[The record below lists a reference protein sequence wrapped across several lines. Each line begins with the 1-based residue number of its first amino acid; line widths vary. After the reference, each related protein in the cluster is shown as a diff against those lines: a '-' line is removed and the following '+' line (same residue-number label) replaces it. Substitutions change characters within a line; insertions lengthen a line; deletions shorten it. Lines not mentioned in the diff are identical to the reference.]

1 MNSEST
7 PKLRRPYHSPRLQEQ
22 RHQTRQAILDAA
34 RLLFIERGYAGTSM
48 GDIATAAQVS
58 IKTVEAAFGTKARLL
73 TALWDVSVVGDDEAV
88 SLAQRTWFRE
98 MLNEADPRRQLALH
112 ARNARRIKHG
122 IGALTEVV
130 RRAAQS
136 DPEIGERWHLIQ
148 DQFLENQRMVAESL
162 AAKGALRADLDI
174 ADAVEIIWTL
184 NHPSV
189 YYLVVFERG
198 WSEDHYERWLAD
210 AFICQLL
217 R

>member
-1 MNSEST
+1 M
-7 PKLRRPYHSPRLQEQ
+7 L
-22 RHQTRQAILDAA
+22 A
-34 RLLFIERGYAGTSM
+34 
-48 GDIATAAQVS
+48 
-58 IKTVEAAFGTKARLL
+58 
-73 TALWDVSVVGDDEAV
+73 ALWDLSVVGDDEVV
-88 SLAQRTWFRE
+88 SLAQRTWFEE
-98 MLNEADPRRQLALH
+98 MLNEPDPRRQLALH

-136 DPEIGERWHLIQ
+136 DPEIGEQWRLIQ

-162 AAKGALRADLDI
+162 AAKGALRADLDT

-198 WSEDHYERWLAD
+198 WSEERYERWLAD
-210 AFICQLL
+210 AFTCQLL